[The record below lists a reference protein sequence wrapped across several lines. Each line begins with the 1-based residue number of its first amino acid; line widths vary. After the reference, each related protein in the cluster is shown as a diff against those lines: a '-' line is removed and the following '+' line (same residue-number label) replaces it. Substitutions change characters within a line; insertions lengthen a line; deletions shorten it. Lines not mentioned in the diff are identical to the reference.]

1 MQVNIGGVPE
11 HFNFPFHH
19 AIIAKA
25 KSDLGITLQWQDYPG
40 GTGAMCADLESN
52 TLDIAI
58 VLTEGII
65 AAISK
70 GNPSKIIQWYVES
83 PLVWGIHVNSNSSIF
98 NEVDFANK
106 KYAISRPGSGS
117 HLMAYVDANNRGLQ
131 LKETDFVVV
140 GNLNGAVQA
149 LEAYEADLFMWE
161 KFTTKPLVDNGAF
174 RRVAECPTPW
184 PCFAIAVS
192 NLALE
197 KHPDVI
203 AKLIALVTQVNSEMK
218 AIENLNELI
227 AEKYGLKVEDV
238 TSWLS
243 SVQWKS
249 DNTQVD
255 PLIITGIIENLT
267 KLHIIDNPILAASVL
282 YQW

>member
-70 GNPSKIIQWYVES
+70 GNPSKIVQWFVES

-106 KYAISRPGSGS
+106 KYAISRLGSGS

-149 LEAYEADLFMWE
+149 LEQYEADLFMWE

-192 NLALE
+192 TIALE
-197 KHPDVI
+197 NHPDVI
-203 AKLIALVTQVNSEMK
+203 ANLIALVTQVNSEMK

-255 PLIITGIIENLT
+255 PLIISGIIENLT
-267 KLHIIDNPILAASVL
+267 KLHIIDHPISAASVL

>member
-192 NLALE
+192 TIALE

-255 PLIITGIIENLT
+255 PLIISGIIENLT
-267 KLHIIDNPILAASVL
+267 KLHIIDHPISAASVL

>member
-70 GNPSKIIQWYVES
+70 GNPSKIVQWFVES

-149 LEAYEADLFMWE
+149 LEQYEADLFMWE

-192 NLALE
+192 TIALE
-197 KHPDVI
+197 NHPDVI
-203 AKLIALVTQVNSEMK
+203 ANLIALVTQVNSEMK

-255 PLIITGIIENLT
+255 PLIISGIIDNLT
-267 KLHIIDNPILAASVL
+267 KLHIIDHPISAASVL